1 MTFGNTASETKK
13 YCIQNNFA
21 ILLIKQRWNKWIQIM
36 LYLLRLKWVCIKII
50 SIVIFRTLCKIWIQ
64 LIHIKDKDKGQV
76 FDEEREL
83 LPAKSIHSP
92 LYIQTYICSV
102 EILFV
107 WILKFYLHNVAFS
120 ATEKWAWNRR
130 YSVSWNLWKANTH
143 KLYVVILF
151 LLKICSWLG
160 YIYCKL
166 IFWQF
171 L

>member
-1 MTFGNTASETKK
+1 MDTHTLSLQSMVLRSLLLT
-13 YCIQNNFA
+13 NFE
-21 ILLIKQRWNKWIQIM
+21 ILPPIFLCVCSVFLGR
-36 LYLLRLKWVCIKII
+36 LRARCWGGGG
-50 SIVIFRTLCKIWIQ
+50 
-64 LIHIKDKDKGQV
+64 KDKGQV

-120 ATEKWAWNRR
+120 ATEKWEWNRR